1 MGLMDRFLG
10 AGTAVTSVAN
20 AATGVA
26 EVFRENATR
35 RMELDEEAYARAI
48 TQMSGEFAAQSHGW
62 FDALMNA
69 ANRLPRPLLTLGT
82 IGLFVYAMVEP
93 IGFGLRME
101 NLNLVPEPLW
111 WLLGAIIS
119 FYFGAREAHYFRT
132 RPRIVSRP
140 AETAETA
147 PTGTPQPLSGENFA
161 DNAALRDWADALAAR
176 DAGAQPAGG

>member
-10 AGTAVTSVAN
+10 ASGAVTTMAN

-48 TQMSGEFAAQSHGW
+48 AQLSGEFAAQPRGW
-62 FDALMNA
+62 FDAMMNGL
-69 ANRLPRPLLTLGT
+69 NRLPRPMMTLGT
-82 IGLFVYAMVEP
+82 VGLFTYAMADPE
-93 IGFGLRME
+93 GFGLRME

-119 FYFGAREAHYFRT
+119 FYFGAREAHYFR
-132 RPRIVSRP
+132 SRP
-140 AETAETA
+140 VLPVAARKAAADAA
-147 PTGTPQPLSGENFA
+147 PAVFPAQIAASGPFE
-161 DNAALRDWADALAAR
+161 DNAALRDWAAAGAAR
-176 DAGAQPAGG
+176 

>member
-93 IGFGLRME
+93 IGFSNRMTGLQTM
-101 NLNLVPEPLW
+101 PEPLW
-111 WLLGAIIS
+111 WLLGAIVS
-119 FYFGAREAHYFRT
+119 FYFGAREAHYFRSRT
-132 RPRIVSRP
+132 FPQRIEKSVLP
-140 AETAETA
+140 APSAAADLSA
-147 PTGTPQPLSGENFA
+147 PSAGIEGESFGG
-161 DNAALRDWADALAAR
+161 NAALQDWADERKGAAT
-176 DAGAQPAGG
+176 